1 VKKKIHDFVIIVQT
15 QTLKSAVFALVF
27 LAKKNHFKFAFAS
40 WHPQGHCWVGEV
52 AERATG
58 RCGHNFSGL
67 ELSTLFSNSPNKF
80 TKLRVELHH
89 SDLF

>member
-15 QTLKSAVFALVF
+15 QTLNSAVFALVF

-67 ELSTLFSNSPNKF
+67 EFVNVVLKF
-80 TKLRVELHH
+80 PQQIYQVAG
-89 SDLF
+89 